1 MISTMVNCAC
11 HWISARNAALS
22 CLTTQKME
30 KKMLAIICAYDTVQ
44 DRLVTLSLAFTVS
57 FNTQKQVLYAR

>member
-1 MISTMVNCAC
+1 
-11 HWISARNAALS
+11 
-22 CLTTQKME
+22 ME